1 MGVQH
6 SGPDNDAGNVAN
18 GPSIE
23 ALALS
28 PFNCGEM
35 PPIFYPIRE
44 EISDNCLGQRN
55 LGKKQKIKYIT
66 GHTEQKTKH

>member
-6 SGPDNDAGNVAN
+6 SGPDNNVGNVAN

-28 PFNCGEM
+28 PFNCEDM
-35 PPIFYPIRE
+35 LPILYPIRE

-55 LGKKQKIKYIT
+55 SAKKQEIKYIT
-66 GHTEQKTKH
+66 GHTMQKTRH